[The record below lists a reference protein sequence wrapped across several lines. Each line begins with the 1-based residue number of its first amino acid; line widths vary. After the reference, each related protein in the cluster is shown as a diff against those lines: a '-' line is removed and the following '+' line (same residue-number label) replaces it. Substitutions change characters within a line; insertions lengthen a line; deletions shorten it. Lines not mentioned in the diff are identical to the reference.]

1 MRRYLVISLVFHVG
15 VALGSVLLSPLGSFS
30 ARDKRPN
37 VVINVGLVDLGDK
50 VRSRAGSATA
60 PKAVEPIK
68 EPPPKAQPEKVTE
81 PEKKKP
87 VAEKKVD
94 PAKDKKPSEKDGGES
109 KESKKL
115 AAKDTASAPTGT
127 ITEGAGEADVWGV
140 ETGPE
145 VNPYHRRG
153 FAAIRGNW
161 RNPAVGPVPLKCI
174 VRFTVNHDGGLG
186 DIELEKR
193 SGSDLFDRAAVRAV
207 QATKT
212 WDKFPSFWEDDEQI
226 IHLEFEYRP

>member
-1 MRRYLVISLVFHVG
+1 MRRYLIISLIFHLG
-15 VALGSVLLSPLGSFS
+15 MALASVILSPLGSWS
-30 ARDKRPN
+30 AKDKRPN
-37 VVINVGLVDLGDK
+37 LVINVGLVDLGDK
-50 VRSRAGSATA
+50 TRSRAGSAPA
-60 PKAVEPIK
+60 PKAIEPVK
-68 EPPPKAQPEKVTE
+68 EPTKAPAEKVAE

-87 VAEKKVD
+87 EAPKKVEPSKEKKTTD
-94 PAKDKKPSEKDGGES
+94 KDATES

-115 AAKDTASAPTGT
+115 AAKDTVSTPTGT
-127 ITEGAGEADVWGV
+127 ITEGTGEADVWGV

-174 VRFTVNHDGGLG
+174 IRFTVSNDGELG
-186 DIELEKR
+186 HIELER
-193 SGSDLFDRAAVRAV
+193 PSGSELFDRAALRAV

-212 WDKFPSFWEDDEQI
+212 WDKFPSYWNDDEQL